1 MKWTLFVMLFV
12 TPPYTLPKG
21 EVKDEAK
28 HLWTLQSSS
37 TMEFASQTGCMESGH
52 RIYTS
57 VKPVANLA
65 FRGLC
70 LCESTIAGEVCPV
83 PPPESKSA
91 TATKSRLNIPQASG
105 VSTGAFSIPLD

>member
-1 MKWTLFVMLFV
+1 MKWTLFIMLFV
-12 TPPYTLPKG
+12 TPPYTLPKDTP
-21 EVKDEAK
+21 KDEAK

-37 TMEFASQTGCMESGH
+37 VMEFASQRGCMENGR
-52 RIYTS
+52 RIYLS

-70 LCESTIAGEVCPV
+70 LCESTQPGEICPI
-83 PPPESKSA
+83 PPADKAAAAAQSP
-91 TATKSRLNIPQASG
+91 RDPG

>member
-1 MKWTLFVMLFV
+1 MLFV

-21 EVKDEAK
+21 TPKDEAK

-37 TMEFASQTGCMESGH
+37 AIDFASQRGCMESGR
-52 RIYTS
+52 RIYLS

-70 LCESTIAGEVCPV
+70 LCESTQSGEICPV
-83 PPPESKSA
+83 PPADNAAAAAQSQSSVP
-91 TATKSRLNIPQASG
+91 RDPG
-105 VSTGAFSIPLD
+105 VSTSAFSIPLD

>member
-12 TPPYTLPKG
+12 TPPYTGP
-21 EVKDEAK
+21 KDETK

-52 RIYTS
+52 RIYLS

-70 LCESTIAGEVCPV
+70 LCESTIIGEVCPV
-83 PPPESKSA
+83 PPPEEKSA
-91 TATKSRLNIPQASG
+91 KSAKSRLIIPQASG